1 LEGPLL
7 RRGKSTEVLVSYEP
21 QFAMFGEWFKQ
32 LFAESEGKD
41 GKGIFPVSAGFTTDL
56 HSVGQFIQDGA
67 RNMFETVLWVQE
79 PQHEYVVDAL
89 PEDID
94 GLNFLAGNSMQH
106 INRKAFE
113 GTLMAHVDG
122 GTPNIVIEFERADEY
137 HFGYLAYFFERACGI
152 SGYLLGVNPFDQP
165 GIEAYKKNMFHLW
178 RQPANS
184 RLPFFMNCP
193 VKHIGNTTV

>member
-1 LEGPLL
+1 
-7 RRGKSTEVLVSYEP
+7 
-21 QFAMFGEWFKQ
+21 MFGEWFKQ

-67 RNMFETVLWVQE
+67 RNMFETMLWVQE

-113 GTLMAHVDG
+113 GTLIGRHA
-122 GTPNIVIEFERADEY
+122 EY
-137 HFGYLAYFFERACGI
+137 R
-152 SGYLLGVNPFDQP
+152 D
-165 GIEAYKKNMFHLW
+165 
-178 RQPANS
+178 
-184 RLPFFMNCP
+184 
-193 VKHIGNTTV
+193 

>member
-1 LEGPLL
+1 
-7 RRGKSTEVLVSYEP
+7 
-21 QFAMFGEWFKQ
+21 
-32 LFAESEGKD
+32 
-41 GKGIFPVSAGFTTDL
+41 
-56 HSVGQFIQDGA
+56 
-67 RNMFETVLWVQE
+67 
-79 PQHEYVVDAL
+79 
-89 PEDID
+89 
-94 GLNFLAGNSMQH
+94 MQH

-165 GIEAYKKNMFHLW
+165 GVEAYKKNMFHLW